1 MSTMTLRKRIALVAV
16 TALGAGLLSVVAV
29 PSANAAV
36 NTAAGSG
43 ASTAAAADTL
53 IIGTAANIT
62 GVAVLP
68 TANNSTTASTA
79 ASSVGLINVSDI
91 AGGLEA
97 GTTQTAVLLSTG
109 TLVVSALSASGK
121 LPAIVVTGGTLTTN
135 NGAAG
140 VNAGRTVATGS
151 GTDLLAVAITPNA
164 GATSMTVQLY
174 TGASASVTAPA
185 TGSLGLKGQ
194 ITVTIASAADNGV
207 YSAARSGIFYTGAV
221 VNNQAASD
229 GVNTGS
235 YAYNTNAYL
244 TAQLRDVYG
253 SILTSA
259 TALTTVTAT
268 NGALVSAAIAAS
280 GSATD
285 GAGSPLT
292 TSAFVAGST
301 SYNATY
307 PGISIR
313 VANPTAAPLSTVVTV
328 TRNGVVVGTKA
339 ITFAGE
345 VARVVLSSPG
355 NGTTGGASG
364 VGNVATLNYFD
375 SAGNELYPTGTA
387 SWPTGSAQNDPAA
400 ASGSATG
407 IASITQPVRA
417 TSAGSVTF
425 TCSST
430 AGKGTIGLAYTNLS
444 GSVIRSNKLDVTC
457 AGAPVTYTVSADKAS
472 YVPGDIAT
480 FTITFKDSLGNI
492 AGDAAVAELNK
503 LITVDGSQITQVVT
517 GPKTAAEI
525 TAGASYDETS
535 NGVIKYKY
543 VVGSTLG
550 SYQAIV
556 SAPKLNSALTGQ
568 AAQTVAY
575 KVAASTTGVTN
586 EDVLKAIV
594 SLIASINKQIAALQ
608 KALLRR

>member
-1 MSTMTLRKRIALVAV
+1 MRVELYT
-16 TALGAGLLSVVAV
+16 GD
-29 PSANAAV
+29 SA
-36 NTAAGSG
+36 S
-43 ASTAAAADTL
+43 STA
-53 IIGTAANIT
+53 
-62 GVAVLP
+62 P
-68 TANNSTTASTA
+68 TTAS
-79 ASSVGLINVSDI
+79 G
-91 AGGLEA
+91 
-97 GTTQTAVLLSTG
+97 
-109 TLVVSALSASGK
+109 
-121 LPAIVVTGGTLTTN
+121 
-135 NGAAG
+135 
-140 VNAGRTVATGS
+140 
-151 GTDLLAVAITPNA
+151 
-164 GATSMTVQLY
+164 
-174 TGASASVTAPA
+174 
-185 TGSLGLKGQ
+185 GLKGA
-194 ITVTIASAADNGV
+194 ITVTIASS
-207 YSAARSGIFYTGAV
+207 SAAGTFSAATSGIFYTGAV

-229 GVNTGS
+229 GANTGT
-235 YAYNTNAYL
+235 YAYNLNAYL

-253 SILTSA
+253 SILTSS

-268 NGALVSAAIAAS
+268 NGALVSAAIAGS
-280 GSATD
+280 GAATA
-285 GAGSPLT
+285 GAGSPT
-292 TSAFVAGST
+292 TTTAFVAGST
-301 SYNATY
+301 SRDATY
-307 PGISIR
+307 PGLSIR

-345 VARVVLSSPG
+345 VARVVLSAPG
-355 NGTTGGASG
+355 NGTTGGSSG
-364 VGNVATLNYFD
+364 IGNVATLSYFD
-375 SAGNELYPTGTA
+375 AAGNALFPTGTA
-387 SWPTGSAQNDPAA
+387 SWPTASAQNDPAA

-407 IASITQPVRA
+407 IASVTQPVRA

-444 GSVIRSNKLDVTC
+444 GVIVRSNKLDVTC
-457 AGAPVTYTVSADKAS
+457 AGAPATYAVSADKAS

-492 AGDAAVAELNK
+492 AGDAAIAEANK
-503 LITVDGSQITQVVT
+503 LITVDGSQITQIVS
-517 GPKTAAEI
+517 GPKTAAQI
-525 TAGASYDETS
+525 TAGASYDATE

-556 SAPKLNSALTGQ
+556 SVPMLNSALTGQ
-568 AAQTVAY
+568 AAQTIAY

>member
-1 MSTMTLRKRIALVAV
+1 MSTKTLRKRIALVAV

-29 PSANAAV
+29 PSANAAD
-36 NTAAGSG
+36 NAAAGST
-43 ASTAAAADTL
+43 STAAEANAL
-53 IIGTAANIT
+53 IIGTTANTT

-68 TANNSTTASTA
+68 TADNSTIASTA
-79 ASSVGLINVSDI
+79 ASSVGLVNVSDI
-91 AGGLEA
+91 AGTKVA

-109 TLVVSALSASGK
+109 TLVVSALSSSGN
-121 LPAIVVTGGTLTTN
+121 LPAIVVTGGTLTAN
-135 NGAAG
+135 NGAAA
-140 VNAGRTVATGS
+140 VNGSRTVATGS
-151 GTDLLAVAITPNA
+151 GSNLLSVAITPNA

-174 TGASASVTAPA
+174 TGSSASSTAPA
-185 TGSLGLKGQ
+185 TGSNGLKGQ
-194 ITVTIASAADNGV
+194 ITVTIATASVAGTFSAAT
-207 YSAARSGIFYTGAV
+207 SGIFYTGAV

-229 GVNTGS
+229 GANTGA

-244 TAQLRDVYG
+244 TAQLRDAYG
-253 SILTSA
+253 SILTSS

-280 GSATD
+280 ASATD

-301 SYNATY
+301 SRDATY

-492 AGDAAVAELNK
+492 AGDAAVAEANK

-517 GPKTAAEI
+517 GPKTAAQI
-525 TAGASYDETS
+525 TAGESYDETS

-556 SAPKLNSALTGQ
+556 SVPKLNSALTGQ